1 MIYQGGVQGFP
12 RASHAPILGS
22 ELLHSPME
30 CPLSGLQ
37 PPHLQGTGAAVRDP
51 NRQFATANCRTAK
64 GLLDHLVGK
73 REERLRNCE
82 AERLGGFEVDH

>member
-51 NRQFATANCRTAK
+51 
-64 GLLDHLVGK
+64 
-73 REERLRNCE
+73 
-82 AERLGGFEVDH
+82 

>member
-51 NRQFATANCRTAK
+51 YVGSPPQFDALRKVYSITLSA
-64 GLLDHLVGK
+64 
-73 REERLRNCE
+73 RETRSAVLE
-82 AERLGGFEVDH
+82 ADCLGGPQVDD